1 MLSMVTTQRSVSNA
15 ITYCGCSKPCV
26 SRQCSPQLLQLSP
39 LLFFAQCTDILMFA
53 MVQNLYA
60 AASLNE
66 KNRATY
72 SAGFNYPCAVN
83 LQTNAAPAT
92 GCKPVDQYFNG
103 SAVGF
108 YNSTSVYDDLAWA
121 ATWLYKATNDPG
133 YLADAEK

>member
-1 MLSMVTTQRSVSNA
+1 MA
-15 ITYCGCSKPCV
+15 
-26 SRQCSPQLLQLSP
+26 
-39 LLFFAQCTDILMFA
+39 
-53 MVQNLYA
+53 QNLYA

-72 SAGFNYPCAVN
+72 SATFNYPCAVN

-133 YLADAEK
+133 YLSDAEKCATVPALMSSNMCLLSDFPTAWKARQGHLRPMQKSCLHRCTCMLM

>member
-1 MLSMVTTQRSVSNA
+1 MA
-15 ITYCGCSKPCV
+15 
-26 SRQCSPQLLQLSP
+26 
-39 LLFFAQCTDILMFA
+39 
-53 MVQNLYA
+53 QNLYA

-133 YLADAEK
+133 YLSDAEKCATAPPLMLNMCLLSGVQ